1 MARSQ
6 GTRWFQLPGIGDT
19 SSIDSVHSAS
29 PARHS
34 TTAPG
39 RSWIV
44 WNHSPAHSVHSTSAP
59 NRSTST
65 GADSPSPCGQATLD
79 RLQSRSVARDWTS
92 TRFVCRVFGAI
103 RRPAGPP
110 GRIIGLFPRACR
122 DHGPSFWPIRV
133 RLGQSFPDPQ
143 RRVRRSARPARRS
156 AVHAP
161 HQSRPS
167 VHQGRIG
174 RFRSCRPSSPLQFV
188 LE

>member
-65 GADSPSPCGQATLD
+65 GADSPSPCGQAPLA

-92 TRFVCRVFGAI
+92 TRVRLQGFWRHSTSSRSA
-103 RRPAGPP
+103 RPHNRPASPCVSGP
-110 GRIIGLFPRACR
+110 RSIV
-122 DHGPSFWPIRV
+122 WPIRV